1 MKVPVV
7 NAEGSKISVH
17 GNLTHCNFNHNKVLN
32 FWSIQSHNTILE
44 PITMKSVLKALPNA
58 THTHMFKVTAST
70 KVQNSSTKYRK
81 IMNKSIHLAQISQS
95 LGKNNLLLQ

>member
-7 NAEGSKISVH
+7 NAEGSKISCN

-44 PITMKSVLKALPNA
+44 PITIKSVLKALPNA
-58 THTHMFKVTAST
+58 THTHKQVHMFKVTAST

-81 IMNKSIHLAQISQS
+81 
-95 LGKNNLLLQ
+95 